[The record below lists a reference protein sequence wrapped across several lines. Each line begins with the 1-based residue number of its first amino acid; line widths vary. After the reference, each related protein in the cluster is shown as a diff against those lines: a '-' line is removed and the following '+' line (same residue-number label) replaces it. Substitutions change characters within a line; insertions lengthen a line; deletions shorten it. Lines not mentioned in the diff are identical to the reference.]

1 MPRLDVKAD
10 AVPGTG
16 ILGSG
21 ELAHERSLLPEK
33 LSGLS
38 AVDIVHIPW
47 DKVVAHFKQE
57 TAEAAK
63 DSTSP
68 PPSLDW
74 VQALKPE
81 VLTRH
86 VHSGISGWWKD
97 SHGIYFDSYIQ

>member
-1 MPRLDVKAD
+1 M
-10 AVPGTG
+10 
-16 ILGSG
+16 
-21 ELAHERSLLPEK
+21 
-33 LSGLS
+33 
-38 AVDIVHIPW
+38 
-47 DKVVAHFKQE
+47 
-57 TAEAAK
+57 AEAAK

-74 VQALKPE
+74 LQALKPE